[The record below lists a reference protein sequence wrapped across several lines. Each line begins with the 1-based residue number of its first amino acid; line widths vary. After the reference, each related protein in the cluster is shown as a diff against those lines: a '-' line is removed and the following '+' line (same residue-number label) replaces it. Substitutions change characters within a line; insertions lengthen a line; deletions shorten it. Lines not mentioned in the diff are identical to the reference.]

1 MIQVASSLKQTRT
14 KTIAVP
20 TDIVEY
26 ARYRGIQ
33 LSPDQIKVL
42 RSVLSNRPT
51 IVESAH
57 SVGKS
62 LLAALLACWFY
73 ETHPNSIGLITAPV
87 NRQISEIIF
96 KEMRR
101 IMPNCK
107 DFAPKANS
115 LYRNA
120 EWWVHGYATNSGD
133 AFQGKHSAGGI
144 LIIFDEC
151 ASVDQIFWDRAH
163 SMFESGKKNHF
174 FLGIGNPY
182 SKSSPMYLEAL
193 TGKYNVV
200 NMSALDHPNIVE
212 KREVIA
218 GAITRQ
224 TVLERLQSDCRLAE
238 PHELDKAFQFEGQ
251 NYVSENPLFDVQ
263 ILGKYPSQSDFSLYS
278 EEDLANLLIPIPDDP
293 DYMVSIGCDVA
304 RYGSCSTV
312 FVVRRGPNIVEV
324 QSFKG
329 LSIVQTAEK
338 LKEFCN
344 KYATKTL
351 SPYRIPCHID
361 GSGLGCGVIDLKGTG
376 ASVYNFVEV
385 INNKKA
391 DEDMETYVQGKRT
404 EIWVRARDLARKK
417 ALSIALLP
425 KKQQEMLLNELRMP
439 EFTVTNNSL
448 IVLESKEK
456 IIKRLGR
463 SPDFADSFGLA
474 CQLDKP
480 TWDTFRNEIPS

>member
-1 MIQVASSLKQTRT
+1 MSCQLIRQAQKLIQVASSLKQTRT

-376 ASVYNFVEV
+376 A
-385 INNKKA
+385 